1 MEYTASQIAEI
12 LDGSIVGDNNARVN
26 SLAKIEEATEGSL
39 AFLANPK
46 YIPFLYSTK
55 ASVTLVSESFQPE
68 KEFQTTLIKVLD
80 PYKSFTMM
88 LNQFNG
94 SIKKFNGIHK
104 NSVIDSSAVIGTE
117 SYIGPFTVIKNDVKI
132 GNNVKIHDHVVI
144 ESDVVIGDNTTI
156 FSGTKILRHTELGAN
171 CIIHNN
177 VVIGS
182 DGFGFSPNSSGSY
195 EKIPQT
201 GSVLIEDDVEIG
213 ANTTI
218 DRATLGQT
226 IIRKGVKL
234 DNLIQIAHN
243 VEVGSHTVIAA
254 QSGIAGS
261 SKIGSYCVIGGQ
273 VGIAGHLRIGNR
285 VQIQAKTGVLRNLD
299 DGEKV
304 MGFPAIDYRSYN
316 KSYVHF
322 KNLPKHIDALNKL
335 LKNESNDG

>member
-12 LDGSIVGDNNARVN
+12 LNGSIVGDKNARV
-26 SLAKIEEATEGSL
+26 STLSKIEEATEGSL

-46 YIPFLYSTK
+46 YTPFVYSTK
-55 ASVTLVSESFQPE
+55 ASITLVSENFQPE
-68 KEFQTTLIKVLD
+68 KKISTTLIKVSD
-80 PYKSFTMM
+80 PYQSFTKM

-94 SIKKFNGIHK
+94 SAKELIGIHSH
-104 NSVIDSSAVIGTE
+104 SVIDPSASLGKNV
-117 SYIGPFTVIKNDVKI
+117 YVGPFTVVHASVKI
-132 GNNVKIHDHVVI
+132 GDNVKIHDHVII
-144 ESDVVIGDNTTI
+144 ESGVVIGDNTTI
-156 FSGTKILRHTELGAN
+156 FSGTKILSHSEIGAN
-171 CIIHNN
+171 CIFHSN

-182 DGFGFSPNSSGSY
+182 DGFGFSPKADGSY

-243 VEVGSHTVIAA
+243 VEIGSHTVIAA
-254 QSGIAGS
+254 QSGVAGS
-261 SKIGSYCVIGGQ
+261 SKVGSHCVIGGQ
-273 VGIAGHLRIGNR
+273 VGIAGHLKIGDR
-285 VQIQAKTGVLRNLD
+285 VQIQAKTGVLRNLK

-322 KNLPKHIDALNKL
+322 KNLPKHIETLHKLQKNK
-335 LKNESNDG
+335 KNNG

>member
-12 LDGSIVGDNNARVN
+12 LNGSIVGDKDARV
-26 SLAKIEEATEGSL
+26 STLAKIEEATEGSL

-46 YIPFLYSTK
+46 YTPFVYSTK
-55 ASVTLVSESFQPE
+55 ASITLVSESFQPE
-68 KEFQTTLIKVLD
+68 KKISTTLIKVSD
-80 PYKSFTMM
+80 PYQSFTAM

-94 SIKKFNGIHK
+94 SAKELIGIHTH
-104 NSVIDSSAVIGTE
+104 SVIDPSASLGKNV
-117 SYIGPFTVIKNDVKI
+117 YIGPFTVVHASVKI
-132 GNNVKIHDHVVI
+132 GDNVKIHDHVII
-144 ESDVVIGDNTTI
+144 ESGVVIGDNTTI
-156 FSGTKILRHTELGAN
+156 FSGTKILFRSEIGAN
-171 CIIHNN
+171 CIFHSN

-182 DGFGFSPNSSGSY
+182 DGFGFSPKADGSY

-243 VEVGSHTVIAA
+243 VEIGSHTVIAA
-254 QSGIAGS
+254 QSGVAGS
-261 SKIGSYCVIGGQ
+261 SKVGSHCVIGGQ
-273 VGIAGHLRIGNR
+273 VGIAGHLKIGDR
-285 VQIQAKTGVLRNLD
+285 VQIQAKTGVLRNLK

-322 KNLPKHIDALNKL
+322 KNLPKHIETLHKLQKNK
-335 LKNESNDG
+335 KNNG